1 MIICQVPRFTYI
13 GKLSPSTIAT
23 TRSKIA
29 TAVLTHLLNFVYLR
43 KNPSATASNIN
54 SMEVVATAPFAA
66 TFVTVPA
73 SFATNPLKVPATT
86 SANAATTRIQ
96 NSQQNKRNNFFPSFP
111 IYASMI
117 YPMVRPLFFTD
128 AYMDAKSCTAPKNTP
143 PMRIQS
149 RTGSQPKIAAWIGP
163 LMGPAPAMDAN

>member
-1 MIICQVPRFTYI
+1 
-13 GKLSPSTIAT
+13 
-23 TRSKIA
+23 
-29 TAVLTHLLNFVYLR
+29 
-43 KNPSATASNIN
+43 
-54 SMEVVATAPFAA
+54 MEVVATAPFAA

-73 SFATNPLKVPATT
+73 SFTANPLKVPATT

-117 YPMVRPLFFTD
+117 YPIVRPLFFTD

-143 PMRIQS
+143 PMRIHN

>member
-1 MIICQVPRFTYI
+1 MMICQVPRLTYI
-13 GKLSPSTIAT
+13 GKLSPRTIAAT
-23 TRSKIA
+23 SNIIA
-29 TAVLTHLLNFVYLR
+29 TAVLIHLLNFVYLR

-54 SMEVVATAPFAA
+54 NMEVVATAPFAA
-66 TFVTVPA
+66 TFVTAPA

-117 YPMVRPLFFTD
+117 YPIVRPLFFTD

-143 PMRIQS
+143 PMRIHN
-149 RTGSQPKIAAWIGP
+149 RTGNQPKIAAWIGP

>member
-1 MIICQVPRFTYI
+1 MMICQVPRLTYI
-13 GKLSPSTIAT
+13 GKLSPSAIAAT
-23 TRSKIA
+23 SNIIA

-54 SMEVVATAPFAA
+54 NMEVVATAPFAA

-117 YPMVRPLFFTD
+117 YPIVRPLFFTD

-143 PMRIQS
+143 PMRIHN